1 MKHLVLISI
10 LGALSLTAM
19 AQTGSSGET
28 ITISGAK
35 ANLLNQP
42 RQMSPEEFGQFTG
55 SYELSN
61 GNSLALFSRGL
72 IKYAA
77 VHGGAWHEIVA
88 TSSNSFIAKDKKLQ
102 MKIDHNANGE
112 VTGELLMA
120 VEPDHLA
127 SGDAGEHWAS
137 LAIR

>member
-19 AQTGSSGET
+19 AQGDNSSET

-35 ANLLNQP
+35 TDLVHQSRP
-42 RQMSPEEFGQFTG
+42 MSSDEFSQFAG

-61 GNSLALFSRGL
+61 GNSLALFSRGQL
-72 IKYAA
+72 KFAA

-102 MKIDHNANGE
+102 MTINHNANGD
-112 VTGELLMA
+112 VSGELLMA
-120 VEPDHLA
+120 AESGQVA
-127 SGDAGEHWAS
+127 SGDTGEHWVK

>member
-1 MKHLVLISI
+1 MKNLVLIAI

-19 AQTGSSGET
+19 AQGGGSET
-28 ITISGAK
+28 VTISGAK
-35 ANLLNQP
+35 TDLVQQSRP
-42 RQMSPEEFGQFTG
+42 MSSSEFSQFAG

-61 GNSLALFSRGL
+61 GNSLALFTRGQT
-72 IKYAA
+72 KYAA

-102 MKIDHNANGE
+102 MTINHNANGD
-112 VTGELLMA
+112 VSGELLMA
-120 VEPDHLA
+120 AESGRVA
-127 SGDAGEHWAS
+127 SGDTGEQWVK